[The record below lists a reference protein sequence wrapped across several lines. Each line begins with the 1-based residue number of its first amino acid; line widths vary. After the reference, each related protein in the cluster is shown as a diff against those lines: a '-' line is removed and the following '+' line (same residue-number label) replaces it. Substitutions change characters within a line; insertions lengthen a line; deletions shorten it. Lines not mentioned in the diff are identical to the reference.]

1 MTQKDDD
8 RTDRFSAD
16 PDGVH
21 ENEQYSLWKENK
33 KVKFG
38 TNPSRISEKIHLSK
52 FGIGF
57 LILLIL
63 LLLLFARNKMA
74 RFENRINALE
84 NRVKSVEE
92 KSQKLYAMDGGM
104 AQIQEQFQTVEQLK
118 ARFDQSEQA
127 LTSRMD
133 QISKDI
139 EKLKQQMLDTGIRK
153 AKPSKTAKASK
164 STAKNRYHI
173 VKSGET
179 LYTIGRRYGLTVK
192 ELKKINK
199 LSDIGVIHPG
209 QKLVINPVVGF

>member
-8 RTDRFSAD
+8 RMDSFNAD
-16 PDGVH
+16 PDDVN

-38 TNPSRISEKIHLSK
+38 ANPSKISEKIPLSK

-63 LLLLFARNKMA
+63 LLLLFARNRMV

-92 KSQKLYAMDGGM
+92 KSQKLYAMGGGM
-104 AQIQEQFQTVEQLK
+104 AQIEEQFQTVEQLK
-118 ARFDQSEQA
+118 ARIDRSEQA

-133 QISKDI
+133 QIVKDF

-153 AKPSKTAKASK
+153 AKSSKTEKVSR
-164 STAKNRYHI
+164 STSKNRYHI

-179 LYTIGRRYGLTVK
+179 LYTIGRRYGVTVK

-199 LSDIGVIHPG
+199 LGDSSVIHSG
-209 QKLVINPVVGF
+209 QKLVITP